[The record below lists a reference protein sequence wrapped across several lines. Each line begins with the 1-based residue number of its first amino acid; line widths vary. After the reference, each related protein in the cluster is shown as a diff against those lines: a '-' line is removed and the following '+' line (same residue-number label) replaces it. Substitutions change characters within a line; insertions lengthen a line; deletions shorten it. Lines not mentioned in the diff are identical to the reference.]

1 MNYQEFIIDPKDAQR
16 ILFGAGGKLGPME
29 FAQGLVAI
37 IAVSLAFSL
46 LSLIPGLGVLIS
58 VLGLIVGLV
67 LAFAW
72 VCIFSKRFHD
82 AGQSGW
88 MTLAAIAVAVVLS
101 IVVGLHANHG
111 RRDGREKHDHQ
122 HSRQWRAGILHV
134 QAEAGPA
141 LTPGISAGSQHT
153 QPHPG

>member
-101 IVVGLHANHG
+101 IVVGLVLTPIFGGADFTNLNSMQTMG
-111 RRDGREKHDHQ
+111 
-122 HSRQWRAGILHV
+122 AGMVLKNMITSILV
-134 QAEAGPA
+134 NGALGYYMFKLKPA
-141 LTPGISAGSQHT
+141 LL
-153 QPHPG
+153 

>member
-46 LSLIPGLGVLIS
+46 LSLIPGLGALIS

-88 MTLAAIAVAVVLS
+88 MTLAAIGVAIVLS
-101 IVVGLHANHG
+101 IVLGLILTPIFGGADFTNLSSM
-111 RRDGREKHDHQ
+111 Q
-122 HSRQWRAGILHV
+122 TMAAGLVVKNMITSILV
-134 QAEAGPA
+134 NGALGYYMFKLKPA
-141 LTPGISAGSQHT
+141 LL
-153 QPHPG
+153 

>member
-37 IAVSLAFSL
+37 IAVLLAINL
-46 LSLIPGLGVLIS
+46 LSLVPGLGVLIS

-88 MTLAAIAVAVVLS
+88 MTLAAILVAFVLYF
-101 IVVGLHANHG
+101 VVGLVLSPVFGSVDYTNLSSMQTMA
-111 RRDGREKHDHQ
+111 
-122 HSRQWRAGILHV
+122 AGMVVKNMITSILV
-134 QAEAGPA
+134 NGALGYYMFKLKPA
-141 LTPGISAGSQHT
+141 LL
-153 QPHPG
+153 